1 MSLDSRQF
9 GVKFECEQQTTVLLR
24 SDSRKNPLSLRINIR
39 SNKEP
44 NSDLLYLQ
52 IFNKSS
58 NIIFH
63 AFLRPSQCRMM
74 ICPDDVMGKPETT
87 IIVYSTET
95 VRSYI
100 HVWHRII
107 MAGKTTVTLKG
118 EATANYTAVSLHPL
132 KNYQDFCVD
141 ATNKIPYH
149 IDVVS
154 TSPQGYMLTDYHYSG
169 GPDGLIVLLH
179 QVYPPESFL
188 VMFRYQPYPTYN
200 LPFVLK
206 PATEY
211 KLQLFRV
218 YTRRGKEDIGIGNSH
233 STVTTFTTYM
243 TQAEV
248 RELYMKALAY
258 LSDHRPCFT
267 IITHFYRN
275 KSDEYFTNIMTSNGV
290 MYKYD
295 KNWGGEQASSL
306 NKQIKGLF
314 FNANVDPVTMT
325 PPDISYFGP
334 VRLHIPTY
342 LLLHDDIN
350 MYFSDF
356 YCHTVK

>member
-1 MSLDSRQF
+1 
-9 GVKFECEQQTTVLLR
+9 
-24 SDSRKNPLSLRINIR
+24 
-39 SNKEP
+39 
-44 NSDLLYLQ
+44 
-52 IFNKSS
+52 
-58 NIIFH
+58 
-63 AFLRPSQCRMM
+63 
-74 ICPDDVMGKPETT
+74 
-87 IIVYSTET
+87 
-95 VRSYI
+95 
-100 HVWHRII
+100 
-107 MAGKTTVTLKG
+107 
-118 EATANYTAVSLHPL
+118 
-132 KNYQDFCVD
+132 
-141 ATNKIPYH
+141 
-149 IDVVS
+149 
-154 TSPQGYMLTDYHYSG
+154 MLTDYHYSG
-169 GPDGLIVLLH
+169 GTDGLIVLLH

-233 STVTTFTTYM
+233 STVATFTTYM

-258 LSDHRPCFT
+258 LSDHRPRFT

-314 FNANVDPVTMT
+314 FSANVDPVTMT

-356 YCHTVK
+356 YCHTVKHKAQLVLTVKGSQTDFYCQQRLVLVDKRNNPFLMRAGYGPFEAVRVTVNITVELFYTEDVPIIAWRNMNHNVYFTRTKQKGKALAMVNGVPKNKDCRICNLDCFLDRLAHDLV